1 MLVYYPGKRMSAKT
15 AMQHPYFSDLDK
27 SGLPDTVQS

>member
-1 MLVYYPGKRMSAKT
+1 MLVYNPGKRMSAKT
-15 AMQHPYFSDLDK
+15 AMQHPYFIDLDK

>member
-1 MLVYYPGKRMSAKT
+1 MLVYNSGKRISAKT

-27 SGLPDTVQS
+27 LGLLDTVQS

>member
-1 MLVYYPGKRMSAKT
+1 MLVYNPGKRISAKT
-15 AMQHPYFSDLDK
+15 AMEDPYFSDLDK